1 MSNEFSRFFRSLER
15 DKQYT
20 LKRNAIVK
28 KEFDRIKKQMID
40 EFDAHPITQEIEM
53 GINAPNLSNTLN
65 GITNLYSFIGF
76 DSGSKPIDPIRQLL
90 EKSTFRISSGG
101 KLLAT
106 ATFEIPLSTTV
117 CAKISPPLA
126 SDGAVLKK

>member
-65 GITNLYSFIGF
+65 GITNLYSFI
-76 DSGSKPIDPIRQLL
+76 DLL
-90 EKSTFRISSGG
+90 
-101 KLLAT
+101 LQ
-106 ATFEIPLSTTV
+106 
-117 CAKISPPLA
+117 
-126 SDGAVLKK
+126 